1 MRGRLTLLVGIA
13 AGYVL
18 GARAGR
24 GRYEQI
30 KSQADQ
36 LWHDPRVQSTVSSA
50 SSRVAETAREVAPEI
65 QAKLAEAAGA
75 ATAKVTEVAS
85 SSTPSSQHRSSPL
98 TRRVSSMSNDDNAP
112 LSRPR
117 AELLPE
123 EIAAGS
129 DDPAAQAQ
137 AINDDSNER
146 AESVEHHEELI
157 ARTAEEAT
165 GGETSAK

>member
-1 MRGRLTLLVGIA
+1 MRGRLTFLAGIA

-50 SSRVAETAREVAPEI
+50 SSRVAETAREAAPEI
-65 QAKLAEAAGA
+65 QAKLTEVADAAK
-75 ATAKVTEVAS
+75 AKVTDVAS
-85 SSTPSSQHRSSPL
+85 SNTPGPQHPPSPP
-98 TRRVSSMSNDDNAP
+98 RRVSSMSNDDNVP

-117 AELLPE
+117 ADLLPE

-129 DDPAAQAQ
+129 DDPTAQVQ

-146 AESVEHHEELI
+146 AESEKSDEII
-157 ARTAEEAT
+157 ARSAEEAT

>member
-1 MRGRLTLLVGIA
+1 MRGRLALLAGIA

-24 GRYEQI
+24 GRYEQL

-36 LWHDPRVQSTVSSA
+36 LWHDPRVQEKMSSA
-50 SSRVAETAREVAPEI
+50 STRVAETAKGVAPEI
-65 QAKLAEAAGA
+65 QARLTGA
-75 ATAKVTEVAS
+75 AKDTDTAS
-85 SSTPSSQHRSSPL
+85 PSSQRPQTPP
-98 TRRVSSMSNDDNAP
+98 TRRVSSMSNDDNVP
-112 LSRPR
+112 LTRPR
-117 AELLPE
+117 ADLLPE

-129 DDPAAQAQ
+129 DDPNAQVK

-146 AESVEHHEELI
+146 ADSEKHTDELI

>member
-1 MRGRLTLLVGIA
+1 MRGRLTFLAGIA

-24 GRYEQI
+24 SRYEQI

-36 LWHDPRVQSTVSSA
+36 LWHDPRVQGTVSSA
-50 SSRVAETAREVAPEI
+50 STRVAETAKEVAPEI
-65 QAKLAEAAGA
+65 QAKLTEAADA
-75 ATAKVTEVAS
+75 AKAKVTDAAS
-85 SSTPSSQHRSSPL
+85 PSGRPGSPQPPSPP
-98 TRRVSSMSNDDNAP
+98 TRRVSSMSNDDNVP
-112 LSRPR
+112 LTRPR
-117 AELLPE
+117 ADLLPE
-123 EIAAGS
+123 EIEAGS
-129 DDPAAQAQ
+129 DDPTAQVT

-146 AESVEHHEELI
+146 AEDEDFI